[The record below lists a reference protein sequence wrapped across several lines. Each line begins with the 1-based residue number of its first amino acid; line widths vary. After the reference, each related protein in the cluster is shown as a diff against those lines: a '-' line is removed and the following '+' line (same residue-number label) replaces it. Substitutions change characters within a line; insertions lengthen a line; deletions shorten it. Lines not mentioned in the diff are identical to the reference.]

1 MGQLLKRRQAAAL
14 QSERTTMMTRRLI
27 ALTAILA
34 FLIVLQAQ
42 TPKTTTFAGYIIDN
56 ACASAH
62 SKDPTFGEMV
72 KKHTRKCALMDSCV
86 TSGYAV
92 FTADGKLY
100 KFDKAGNEQAEA
112 LLKDTQTTAGLKVE
126 VEGTLDGD
134 TIKVTKLTEK
144 TE

>member
-1 MGQLLKRRQAAAL
+1 
-14 QSERTTMMTRRLI
+14 MTRRLI

-34 FLIVLQAQ
+34 SLIVLQAQ
-42 TPKTTTFAGYIIDN
+42 TPKTTTFSGYMIDN
-56 ACASAH
+56 ACANAH
-62 SKDPTFGEMV
+62 VKDPTFGERV
-72 KKHTRKCALMDSCV
+72 KKHPKSCALMNSCV

-112 LLKDTQTTAGLKVE
+112 LFKETETKEGLKVD
-126 VEGTLDGD
+126 VEGTLEGD

>member
-1 MGQLLKRRQAAAL
+1 
-14 QSERTTMMTRRLI
+14 MTRRLI

-42 TPKTTTFAGYIIDN
+42 TPKTTTIAGYIIDN
-56 ACASAH
+56 ACAGAH
-62 SKDPTFGEMV
+62 SKESTFGERV
-72 KKHTRKCALMDSCV
+72 KKHTTSCALMNSCV

-100 KFDKAGNEQAEA
+100 KLDKAGGEQVEA
-112 LLKDTQTTAGLKVE
+112 LLKNTQTKAGVQVE

-134 TIKVTKLTEK
+134 TINVTKVTEK
-144 TE
+144 AE

>member
-1 MGQLLKRRQAAAL
+1 
-14 QSERTTMMTRRLI
+14 MTRRLI

-42 TPKTTTFAGYIIDN
+42 TPKTATLAGYIIDN
-56 ACASAH
+56 ACAGGL
-62 SKDPTFGEMV
+62 SKQPTFGEKV
-72 KKHTRKCALMDSCV
+72 KAHKTSCALMNSCV

-92 FTADGKLY
+92 FTTDGKLY

-112 LLKDTQTTAGLKVE
+112 LLKDTATKEGVQVQ

>member
-1 MGQLLKRRQAAAL
+1 
-14 QSERTTMMTRRLI
+14 MTRRLI

-42 TPKTTTFAGYIIDN
+42 TPKTTTLAGYIIDN
-56 ACASAH
+56 ACAGNL
-62 SKDPTFGEMV
+62 SKNPTFGEKV
-72 KKHTRKCALMDSCV
+72 KSHKTSCALMNSCV

-100 KFDKAGNEQAEA
+100 KLDKAGNEQVEA
-112 LLKDTQTTAGLKVE
+112 LLKDTQTKEGVQVQ
-126 VEGTLDGD
+126 VEGSLDGD
-134 TIKVTKLTEK
+134 TIKVTKVTEK

>member
-1 MGQLLKRRQAAAL
+1 
-14 QSERTTMMTRRLI
+14 MTRKFL

-42 TPKTTTFAGYIIDN
+42 TPKTVTLAGYIIDN
-56 ACASAH
+56 ACAGA
-62 SKDPTFGEMV
+62 KKATLGESV
-72 KKHTRKCALMDSCV
+72 KKHKTSCALMPPCV

-92 FTADGKLY
+92 YTAEGKLY

-112 LLKDTQTTAGLKVE
+112 LLKDTGTTEGVKVE
-126 VEGTLDGD
+126 VGGTLDGD
-134 TIKVTKLTEK
+134 TIKVTKLSEK

>member
-1 MGQLLKRRQAAAL
+1 
-14 QSERTTMMTRRLI
+14 MTRRLI

-42 TPKTTTFAGYIIDN
+42 TPKTTTLDGYIIDN
-56 ACASAH
+56 ACAGNL
-62 SKDPTFGEMV
+62 SKAPTFGEKV
-72 KKHTRKCALMDSCV
+72 KVHKTSCALMPSCV

-100 KFDKAGNEQAEA
+100 KLDKAGNEQVEA
-112 LLKDTQTTAGLKVE
+112 LLKDTQKTEGLQVQ
-126 VEGTLDGD
+126 VEGSVDGD
-134 TIKVTKLTEK
+134 TIKVSKVTEK

>member
-1 MGQLLKRRQAAAL
+1 
-14 QSERTTMMTRRLI
+14 MTRRLI

-42 TPKTTTFAGYIIDN
+42 TPKTTTLAGYLIDN
-56 ACASAH
+56 ACSGAH
-62 SKDPTFGEMV
+62 SKEPTFGEKV
-72 KKHTRKCALMDSCV
+72 KTHPTKCALMPSCV

-92 FTADGKLY
+92 FTAEGKLY
-100 KFDKAGNEQAEA
+100 KLDKAGNEQVEA
-112 LLKDTQTTAGLKVE
+112 LLKDTATKEGVQVQ

-134 TIKVTKLTEK
+134 TIKVTKVTEK

>member
-1 MGQLLKRRQAAAL
+1 
-14 QSERTTMMTRRLI
+14 MTRKFL

-42 TPKTTTFAGYIIDN
+42 TPKSTTLAGYIIDN
-56 ACASAH
+56 ACAGAH
-62 SKDPTFGEMV
+62 SKDPTFGEKV
-72 KKHTRKCALMDSCV
+72 KKHTTSCALMNSCV

-100 KFDKAGNEQAEA
+100 KLDKAGNEQVEA
-112 LLKDTQTTAGLKVE
+112 LLKDTQTKAGVQVE